1 MALAAGVAA
10 GLKDRHHRS
19 REPLELKIVVLVL
32 HVQINLKQ
40 ETSKKGMALKN
51 WYRSMETLVVPACIL
66 AGMAINSALAQDSAK
81 PAPAAKPFVAGR
93 PLGVTLQG
101 AYTPMSKNVKVY
113 GGVVNAESCS
123 YDAVR
128 GLIVVPNRGVNQN
141 EIPNDAFVS
150 LLNHDGSVH
159 TTKWI
164 GETRDGLT
172 LNHPNGSD
180 IVNGLLYVAD
190 IDGGRT
196 ATEPT
201 VAVVRKF
208 NMTTGAPA
216 GELRVSQSPGLN
228 DIAVAADGTV
238 YGTQTRVPGP
248 TAEPGHSK
256 VFKIT
261 AQGAVSELI
270 VGPPLRAPNGI
281 ALDNDGNLVVVNI
294 DNNEV
299 MTFALDGKLLK
310 TEHAVQPGNDG
321 LVIMKDGTKY
331 VSSVRQGGVSR
342 IRPGQPAELIASGIP
357 SAASMCYDSGANQL
371 VIPMNPNNGVAIIPL
386 R

>member
-1 MALAAGVAA
+1 MKRHTVAA
-10 GLKDRHHRS
+10 IAAITAAMGS
-19 REPLELKIVVLVL
+19 
-32 HVQINLKQ
+32 VQ
-40 ETSKKGMALKN
+40 
-51 WYRSMETLVVPACIL
+51 
-66 AGMAINSALAQDSAK
+66 AQTPPPGAAAS
-81 PAPAAKPFVAGR
+81 PAKPFVAGQ
-93 PLGVTLQG
+93 PLGVTLDG

-128 GLIVVPNRGVNQN
+128 GLIVVPNRGADQNQV
-141 EIPNDAFVS
+141 PNDGFVS

-159 TTKWI
+159 TAKWI
-164 GETRDGLT
+164 GATRDGLT
-172 LNHPNGSD
+172 LNHPLGSD
-180 IVNGLLYVAD
+180 IVNGILYMAD

-201 VAVVRKF
+201 VSVIRKF
-208 NMTTGAPA
+208 DMKTGAPA
-216 GELRVSQSPGLN
+216 GELRQPQSPGLN
-228 DIAVAADGTV
+228 DIAVAADGTI
-238 YGTQTRVPGP
+238 YGTQTRVPGQTP
-248 TAEPGHSK
+248 DPSHSK

-299 MTFALDGKLLK
+299 MTFSLDGKLLK

-357 SAASMCYDSGANQL
+357 SAASMCYDAGANQL

>member
-1 MALAAGVAA
+1 MTNS
-10 GLKDRHHRS
+10 HRFWIE
-19 REPLELKIVVLVL
+19 R
-32 HVQINLKQ
+32 
-40 ETSKKGMALKN
+40 
-51 WYRSMETLVVPACIL
+51 VVPAFLLTGL
-66 AGMAINSALAQDSAK
+66 AVNSVVAQENAN
-81 PAPAAKPFVAGR
+81 APAAKPFVAGQ

-101 AYTPMSKNVKVY
+101 TYTPMSKNVKVY
-113 GGVVNAESCS
+113 GAVVNAESCS
-123 YDAVR
+123 YDAAR
-128 GLIVVPNRGVNQN
+128 GVIVVPNRGADQNQ
-141 EIPNDAFVS
+141 IPNDGFVS

-159 TTKWI
+159 TAKWI
-164 GETRDGLT
+164 GATREGLI
-172 LNHPNGSD
+172 LNHPTGSD
-180 IVNGLLYVAD
+180 IVNGVLYVAD

-201 VAVVRKF
+201 VAVIRKF
-208 NMTTGAPA
+208 DMKTGAPA
-216 GELRVSQSPGLN
+216 GELRQPQSPGLN
-228 DIAVAADGTV
+228 DIAVAADGTI
-238 YGTQTRVPGP
+238 YSTQTRVPGQKP
-248 TAEPGHSK
+248 EPGHSK
-256 VFKIT
+256 VFKTT

-299 MTFALDGKLLK
+299 MTFSLDGKLLK

-321 LVIMKDGTKY
+321 LVITKDGTKY
-331 VSSVRQGGVSR
+331 VSSVREGGVSR

-357 SAASMCYDSGANQL
+357 SAASMCYDAGANQL

>member
-1 MALAAGVAA
+1 LKNLHSSMMNLFVPAVILMGLAANP
-10 GLKDRHHRS
+10 S
-19 REPLELKIVVLVL
+19 I
-32 HVQINLKQ
+32 
-40 ETSKKGMALKN
+40 
-51 WYRSMETLVVPACIL
+51 
-66 AGMAINSALAQDSAK
+66 AQDSAK
-81 PAPAAKPFVAGR
+81 APAKPFIAGQ
-93 PLGVTLQG
+93 PLGVTLEG
-101 AYTPMSKNVKVY
+101 KFTSMSKNVKVY
-113 GGVVNAESCS
+113 GAVVNAESCS
-123 YDAVR
+123 YDASR
-128 GLIVVPNRGVNQN
+128 GLIVVPNRGADQNQV
-141 EIPNDAFVS
+141 PNDGFVS

-159 TTKWI
+159 TAKWI
-164 GETRDGLT
+164 GATRDGLT
-172 LNHPNGSD
+172 LNHSFGSD
-180 IVNGLLYVAD
+180 IVNGILYVAD
-190 IDGGRT
+190 IDGGT
-196 ATEPT
+196 MATEPT
-201 VAVVRKF
+201 VAVIRKF
-208 NMTTGAPA
+208 NMKTGAPT
-216 GELRVSQSPGLN
+216 GELRHPQSPGLN
-228 DIAVAADGTV
+228 DIAVSADGTI
-238 YGTQTRVPGP
+238 YGTQTRVPGQTP
-248 TAEPGHSK
+248 DPSHSK

-299 MTFALDGKLLK
+299 LTFSLDGKLLK

-371 VIPMNPNNGVAIIPL
+371 VIPMNPNNGVALIPL